1 MKGLEAYLKKE
12 PEIVFE
18 WHDKETDAVG
28 WIVINS
34 LRNGAAGGGTRMRK
48 GLTKDEVLALA
59 KVMEIKFS
67 VAGPDIG
74 GAKSGINFD
83 PNDPRKD
90 EVLERWFKAAFPLL
104 KNYYGTGGDLN
115 VDEIRDVIPITEKLG
130 LEHPQEGVLNGHF
143 NYDSAK
149 RGEILKQLQDG
160 CVKVVRNSDY
170 APAGSENYAVADMI
184 TGYGV
189 AESVRHF
196 YDIQHGKT
204 LKGKRVIIQGWG
216 NVASSAGYHLSKN
229 GALIVGI
236 LDVNGGIISDEGL
249 GFQEVEKLFLE
260 KDGNKL
266 NSTDA
271 LPFNTVNEKIWDV
284 ACDIFIPA
292 AASRLVTR
300 SQVDRL
306 IAGGIEVIACGANVP
321 FVDDEILY
329 GPTAQYADT
338 KISLLPDF
346 IVNSGMARTFAYL
359 MEGKQVISDE
369 GIFNDVSNSIK
380 KALSETLTI
389 ANKERNIS
397 STAINLSLEKLLIDF

>member
-170 APAGSENYAVADMI
+170 APEGSENYAVADMI

-346 IVNSGMARTFAYL
+346 IVNSGMARTFAFL
-359 MEGKQVISDE
+359 MEGKQAISDE

>member
-115 VDEIRDVIPITEKLG
+115 VDEIRDVIPITEKLD

-170 APAGSENYAVADMI
+170 APEGSENYAVADMI

-346 IVNSGMARTFAYL
+346 IVNSGMARTFAFL
-359 MEGKQVISDE
+359 MEGKQAISDE